1 MFHSDIQVWI
11 TEDNDLL
18 RATLHRLCNETPGLA
33 CDTAFSRGEA
43 LLQALSDTKPAKHPN
58 VLLLDVGLPGKSG
71 LQIMDDITRLAP
83 ECRIL
88 ILTVFEDETK
98 ISQAVSAGASGYL
111 LKGSTPDEI
120 IAAIRAAHEGG
131 NPMSPAIAKRVF
143 TMLAKLTKPAPKA
156 DLSTREKELLQLLVE
171 GLTNKE
177 ISTRLQIS
185 PHTTDTHLRHLF
197 TKLGVKNRAAAVARA
212 LKDGL
217 A

>member
-1 MFHSDIQVWI
+1 MPHSDIQVWI

-18 RATLHRLCNETPGLA
+18 RSTLHRLCNETPGLA
-33 CDTAFSRGEA
+33 CDAAFSRSES
-43 LLQALSDTKPAKHPN
+43 LLQTLRETPASRHPH

-71 LQIMDDITRLAP
+71 LQILPDILAHAP
-83 ECRIL
+83 QCRVL

-98 ISQAVSAGASGYL
+98 ITQAISSGASGYL

-120 IAAIRAAHEGG
+120 LAAIKQAHEGG
-131 NPMSPAIAKRVF
+131 TPMSPAVASRVF
-143 TMLAKLTKPAPKA
+143 ALLARLTKPAVPVE
-156 DLSTREKELLQLLVE
+156 LSTREKELLQLLVE

>member
-1 MFHSDIQVWI
+1 
-11 TEDNDLL
+11 
-18 RATLHRLCNETPGLA
+18 
-33 CDTAFSRGEA
+33 
-43 LLQALSDTKPAKHPN
+43 
-58 VLLLDVGLPGKSG
+58 LLDVGLPGKSG
-71 LQIMDDITRLAP
+71 LQILPDILAHAP
-83 ECRIL
+83 GCRVL

-98 ISQAVSAGASGYL
+98 ITQAISSGASGYL

-120 IAAIRAAHEGG
+120 LAAIRQAHEGG
-131 NPMSPAIAKRVF
+131 TPMSPAVASRVF
-143 TMLAKLTKPAPKA
+143 ALLAKLTKPVVQVE
-156 DLSTREKELLQLLVE
+156 LSTREKELLQLLVE

-217 A
+217 V